1 MWKSLIETKTLQVLE
16 EELESDQRKVNQVS
30 EVEVNEEVPWERP
43 IFPKKESKEKET
55 VYVDEQADI
64 PTQKSIFEEENDVM
78 GQLEVDPFEE
88 TMEDE
93 ETAEVEVDPVEANEE
108 STWTEGILRN
118 ILNHLSVKK

>member
-1 MWKSLIETKTLQVLE
+1 MGTTNI
-16 EELESDQRKVNQVS
+16 
-30 EVEVNEEVPWERP
+30 
-43 IFPKKESKEKET
+43 SKEGVKEKRQS
-55 VYVDEQADI
+55 VDEQADI

>member
-78 GQLEVDPFEE
+78 GQL
-88 TMEDE
+88 
-93 ETAEVEVDPVEANEE
+93 
-108 STWTEGILRN
+108 R
-118 ILNHLSVKK
+118 